1 MESVIISMLLRE
13 ISLLTS
19 FVGNTE
25 EFLIEEGELEDLIVI
40 LDLKSNEATLIAR
53 AWTGEECAL
62 MRIND
67 VEEFVHLIG
76 YQRYMEDRNT
86 L

>member
-1 MESVIISMLLRE
+1 MESAIISIILRE
-13 ISLLTS
+13 ISLFTS

-25 EFLIEEGELEDLIVI
+25 EFVIEQSELEDRIVI
-40 LDLKSNEATLIAR
+40 LDLKTNDVTLVSR
-53 AWTGEECAL
+53 LWTGEECPL
-62 MRIND
+62 MRITD

-76 YQRYMEDRNT
+76 YQRYMEDRNA

>member
-13 ISLLTS
+13 ISLSTS

-25 EFLIEEGELEDLIVI
+25 EFLIEEGELEDRIVI
-40 LDLKSNEATLIAR
+40 LDLKSNEATLIVR

-76 YQRYMEDRNT
+76 YQRYMEGRKT